1 MPNGDPQKSNKEMA
15 ITMIVVRGRRRR
27 RRILRIVF
35 ILEMWLKLTL

>member
-27 RRILRIVF
+27 RRRRRIVRIVF
-35 ILEMWLKLTL
+35 IILWS

>member
-27 RRILRIVF
+27 RRGRGRIVF
-35 ILEMWLKLTL
+35 IILWN